1 MGEGC
6 PLNVNHEVNSLI
18 TIPSPEIQVEE
29 SDICLT
35 QAGTSPNNLG
45 NEGRYLLRGHT
56 QSIPQPQ
63 PQLSYLQN
71 ETAAAQTRVSVPRR
85 GSWSLHNTL

>member
-18 TIPSPEIQVEE
+18 TIHNPKIQLKE

-45 NEGRYLLRGHT
+45 NEGRLLRGHT

-71 ETAAAQTRVSVPRR
+71 ETAAAQTRVSVPRC

>member
-18 TIPSPEIQVEE
+18 TIPNPEIQVEE

-35 QAGTSPNNLG
+35 QVGTSPNNLG
-45 NEGRYLLRGHT
+45 NEGR
-56 QSIPQPQ
+56 
-63 PQLSYLQN
+63 
-71 ETAAAQTRVSVPRR
+71 
-85 GSWSLHNTL
+85 